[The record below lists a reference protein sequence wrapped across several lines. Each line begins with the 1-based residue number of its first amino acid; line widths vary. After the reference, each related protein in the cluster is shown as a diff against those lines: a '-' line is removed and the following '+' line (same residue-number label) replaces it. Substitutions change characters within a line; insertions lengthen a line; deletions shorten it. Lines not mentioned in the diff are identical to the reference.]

1 MVARRPLTPSVW
13 VQFPGPLPNRKDKMA
28 SIPLFISILSF
39 LIIIYKDES
48 NYTDF
53 DLVTLTLSVLIGV
66 QYLISWLYLLFFSI
80 IALILFASI
89 ILRYGLGNYSTN
101 GLFFDVLL
109 MLVAAALAIKSWAEL
124 VAI

>member
-1 MVARRPLTPSVW
+1 
-13 VQFPGPLPNRKDKMA
+13 MA